1 MFIILLYLFLDID
14 ECSLGTDDC
23 DQECVNTEG
32 NYTCQC
38 FPNYRLINATDC
50 EGTNTVVN
58 FECLKKSFV
67 LMYQILTS
75 AQC

>member
-1 MFIILLYLFLDID
+1 MLTDID

-38 FPNYRLINATDC
+38 FPNYSLINSTDC
-50 EGTNTVVN
+50 EGTYIAT
-58 FECLKKSFV
+58 
-67 LMYQILTS
+67 
-75 AQC
+75 